1 MASPILITS
10 CDTSIQY
17 NVEYTGITLNNGS
30 AYIFTF
36 TGSTPSGCYTYNG
49 VGTLPTVDYVST
61 VSTPYAGCVECL
73 GSITPTPTPTNTET
87 PTVTP
92 TNTETPTV
100 TPTESETS
108 TPTITPT
115 NTETPTPTITP
126 TNTETPTVTPTESE
140 TPTVTPTE
148 SETPTPTITPTNTE
162 TPTVTPTESE
172 TPTPTVTPT
181 NTETPT
187 VTPTNTPTCSVT
199 TQYLEVDLGGCSNF
213 QLSLFND
220 SGFTSNA
227 NALCDYIISGTAYG
241 DLGTVYSGTE
251 IIQQGDHNHNFNLN
265 PVLQPGE
272 CVTGFTVNSYTTS
285 GCTCP
290 VILILPAEP
299 TPTPTITPTPTN
311 TETPTVT
318 PTESET
324 PTPTITPTNTETPT
338 VTPTESETPT
348 PTVTP
353 TNTETPTG
361 TPSVSQTPTET
372 STPTNTET
380 PTVTP
385 TVTVTPTNT
394 ETPTVTPTNT
404 ETPTVTPTNT
414 QTPTVTP
421 SITPTDY
428 VFNIYTFKDC
438 CDVSNIFRFN
448 TISSTLIVGQTFYI
462 SSTGFTGCA
471 EVIPYEPIGENY
483 SGVGVVFTEQSS
495 CDDGYCP
502 TCPTPT
508 PTPSGPVVD
517 CTCLEYL
524 LYNSNSI
531 DVYVDHIDCYG
542 QFREF
547 LILADT
553 TVSLCA
559 CENSVIAP
567 EGVYVTLI
575 GECPAPSATVQPTP
589 TQTPTPSLT
598 PSAGWN
604 LCPISEYCL
613 LTYFPTTE
621 LYDGTYYSAGT
632 ENERIFYTG
641 DTGVIYYTGTYWC
654 LSATQ
659 FGDCILHGKIPSS
672 SICPDLCDEVFSSG
686 TCVTTTSTTNPCN
699 IFDFDAYFYCD
710 VSTTTTTTIPCSAT
724 SIDVSFSSYTTTTT
738 TANPCIGV
746 GGSISF
752 SSYTTTTTTTG
763 TTTTTTA
770 PRNLPVSGDVTFTL
784 VETIFVC
791 PGQTY
796 QFQECN
802 TNNMY
807 YLEPSN
813 IFVDVDLITNYAYN
827 MTING
832 TQSCYTYIG
841 VSDISPNATCSV
853 VDSWYDNCSTC
864 IETL

>member
-17 NVEYTGITLNNGS
+17 NVEYTGITLNGGS

-49 VGTLPTVDYVST
+49 IGTPPVVDYVST
-61 VSTPYAGCVECL
+61 VSTLYAGCVECL

-100 TPTESETS
+100 TPT
-108 TPTITPT
+108 
-115 NTETPTPTITP
+115 NTE
-126 TNTETPTVTPTESE
+126 
-140 TPTVTPTE
+140 
-148 SETPTPTITPTNTE
+148 
-162 TPTVTPTESE
+162 
-172 TPTPTVTPT
+172 TPTVTPT

-187 VTPTNTPTCSVT
+187 V
-199 TQYLEVDLGGCSNF
+199 
-213 QLSLFND
+213 
-220 SGFTSNA
+220 
-227 NALCDYIISGTAYG
+227 
-241 DLGTVYSGTE
+241 
-251 IIQQGDHNHNFNLN
+251 
-265 PVLQPGE
+265 
-272 CVTGFTVNSYTTS
+272 
-285 GCTCP
+285 
-290 VILILPAEP
+290 
-299 TPTPTITPTPTN
+299 TPTN

-348 PTVTP
+348 PTITPTNTETPTVTPTVTVTP

-372 STPTNTET
+372 STPTNTQTPTVTPTVTSTPTNTQTPTVTPTVTSTPTNTQT

-394 ETPTVTPTNT
+394 ETPTGTLSVTQTPTVTPTNT
-404 ETPTVTPTNT
+404 QTSTPTVTPTNT

-421 SITPTDY
+421 SITPTNTNTPSITPTDY
-428 VFNIYTFKDC
+428 VFNIYTFRDC
-438 CDVSNIFRFN
+438 CDVTNIFRFN
-448 TISSTLIVGQTFYI
+448 TISSTLTVGQTFYI
-462 SSTGFTGCA
+462 SNSVDFTGCA
-471 EVIPYEPIGENY
+471 EVIPYESIGENY

-508 PTPSGPVVD
+508 PTPTGPVLD

-524 LYNSNSI
+524 LFNSNSL

-547 LILADT
+547 FILPNT

-604 LCPISEYCL
+604 LCPVEEYCV

-632 ENERIFYTG
+632 QNNRVYYSG
-641 DTGVIYYTGTYWC
+641 DTGFIYYTGTYWC
-654 LSATQ
+654 LSATL
-659 FGDCILHGKIPSS
+659 GGGCILHGKIPNT

-699 IFDFDAYFYCD
+699 IFDFDAYFDCD

-724 SIDVSFSSYTTTTT
+724 SINVTFSAYTTTTT
-738 TANPCIGV
+738 TVSPCPSFT
-746 GGSISF
+746 GSISF

-770 PRNLPVSGDVTFTL
+770 NRSLPVSGDVTYTL
-784 VETIFVC
+784 VETVFVC

-841 VSDISPNATCSV
+841 ISTVSPNATSSV
-853 VDSWYDNCSTC
+853 VDSWYGNCSTC

>member
-1 MASPILITS
+1 MASIIIQS
-10 CDTSIQY
+10 CNSPFTQY
-17 NVEYTGITLNNGS
+17 DVEYSGTPLSPSPI
-30 AYIFTF
+30 AYFLTF
-36 TGSTPSGCYTYNG
+36 TGSTPSGCYTDTGAIGSN
-49 VGTLPTVDYVST
+49 PVDEIAT
-61 VSTPYAGCVECL
+61 VSTPFPSCVECL

-100 TPTESETS
+100 TPT
-108 TPTITPT
+108 
-115 NTETPTPTITP
+115 
-126 TNTETPTVTPTESE
+126 NTETPTVTPTESE
-140 TPTVTPTE
+140 T
-148 SETPTPTITPTNTE
+148 S
-162 TPTVTPTESE
+162 TPTV
-172 TPTPTVTPT
+172 
-181 NTETPT
+181 
-187 VTPTNTPTCSVT
+187 
-199 TQYLEVDLGGCSNF
+199 
-213 QLSLFND
+213 
-220 SGFTSNA
+220 
-227 NALCDYIISGTAYG
+227 
-241 DLGTVYSGTE
+241 
-251 IIQQGDHNHNFNLN
+251 
-265 PVLQPGE
+265 
-272 CVTGFTVNSYTTS
+272 
-285 GCTCP
+285 
-290 VILILPAEP
+290 
-299 TPTPTITPTPTN
+299 TPTN

-348 PTVTP
+348 PTITPTNTETPTVTPTESETPTPTITPTNTETPTGTPSVSQTPTETSTPTNTETPTVTPTESETPTPTITP

-394 ETPTVTPTNT
+394 ETPTVTPTVTVTPTNT
-404 ETPTVTPTNT
+404 ETPTVTPTNTQTPTVTPTNT

-428 VFNIYTFKDC
+428 AFNIYTFKDC
-438 CDVSNIFRFN
+438 CDETNIFRFN

-462 SSTGFTGCA
+462 TSTGFTGCA

-495 CDDGYCP
+495 CDDGFCP

-547 LILADT
+547 LVVADT

-567 EGVYVTLI
+567 EGVYITLI

-784 VETIFVC
+784 VETIFIC

>member
-100 TPTESETS
+100 TPTESET
-108 TPTITPT
+108 
-115 NTETPTPTITP
+115 PTPTI
-126 TNTETPTVTPTESE
+126 
-140 TPTVTPTE
+140 
-148 SETPTPTITPTNTE
+148 
-162 TPTVTPTESE
+162 
-172 TPTPTVTPT
+172 TPT

-324 PTPTITPTNTETPT
+324 PTPTITPTPTNTETPT

-428 VFNIYTFKDC
+428 AFNIYTFKDC

-524 LYNSNSI
+524 LYNSDSI

-547 LILADT
+547 LVLADT

-567 EGVYVTLI
+567 EGVYITLI

-598 PSAGWN
+598 PSVGWN

-632 ENERIFYTG
+632 YNTRVYYSGSSAF
-641 DTGVIYYTGTYWC
+641 IYYSTGTTSWC
-654 LSATQ
+654 LSTTL
-659 FGDCILHGKIPSS
+659 GGSCILHGKIPNS

>member
-1 MASPILITS
+1 MATILITS
-10 CDTSIQY
+10 CDTLLTY
-17 NVEYTGITLNNGS
+17 NVEYGGIPLVSPPT
-30 AYIFTF
+30 AYFLTF
-36 TGSTPSGCYTYNG
+36 TGSTPSGCYTYTAIG
-49 VGTLPTVDYVST
+49 SPPIDEIAT
-61 VSTPYAGCVECL
+61 VSSPYAGCIECL
-73 GSITPTPTPTNTET
+73 GSITPTPTPTNT
-87 PTVTP
+87 VTP
-92 TNTETPTV
+92 TLN
-100 TPTESETS
+100 
-108 TPTITPT
+108 
-115 NTETPTPTITP
+115 TPTPTP
-126 TNTETPTVTPTESE
+126 TNSVTPTL
-140 TPTVTPTE
+140 TP
-148 SETPTPTITPTNTE
+148 
-162 TPTVTPTESE
+162 TPTESE

-181 NTETPT
+181 NTVTPTLSPTTTNTETPTNTPTNTNSGTPTQTPTLTKTPTATPT
-187 VTPTNTPTCSVT
+187 VTPTLTKTPT
-199 TQYLEVDLGGCSNF
+199 
-213 QLSLFND
+213 
-220 SGFTSNA
+220 A
-227 NALCDYIISGTAYG
+227 
-241 DLGTVYSGTE
+241 
-251 IIQQGDHNHNFNLN
+251 
-265 PVLQPGE
+265 
-272 CVTGFTVNSYTTS
+272 
-285 GCTCP
+285 
-290 VILILPAEP
+290 
-299 TPTPTITPTPTN
+299 
-311 TETPTVT
+311 
-318 PTESET
+318 
-324 PTPTITPTNTETPT
+324 
-338 VTPTESETPT
+338 
-348 PTVTP
+348 
-353 TNTETPTG
+353 
-361 TPSVSQTPTET
+361 
-372 STPTNTET
+372 
-380 PTVTP
+380 
-385 TVTVTPTNT
+385 
-394 ETPTVTPTNT
+394 TPTVTPTNT
-404 ETPTVTPTNT
+404 ETPTVTPSITPTNT
-414 QTPTVTP
+414 NTP

-428 VFNIYTFKDC
+428 AFNIYTFRDC
-438 CDVSNIFRFN
+438 CDVTNIFRFN
-448 TISSTLIVGQTFYI
+448 TISSTLTVGQTFYI
-462 SSTGFTGCA
+462 SNSVDFTGCA

-508 PTPSGPVVD
+508 PTPTGPVLD

-524 LYNSNSI
+524 LFNSNSL

-547 LILADT
+547 FILPNT

-604 LCPISEYCL
+604 LCPVEEYCV
-613 LTYFPTTE
+613 LTYFATTE

-632 ENERIFYTG
+632 QNNRVYYSG
-641 DTGVIYYTGTYWC
+641 DTGFIYYTGTYWC
-654 LSATQ
+654 LSATL
-659 FGDCILHGKIPSS
+659 GGSCILHGKIPNT

-699 IFDFDAYFYCD
+699 IFDFDAYFDCD

-724 SIDVSFSSYTTTTT
+724 SIDVTFSAYTTTTT
-738 TANPCIGV
+738 TVSPCPSFT
-746 GGSISF
+746 GSISF

-770 PRNLPVSGDVTFTL
+770 NRSLPVSGDVTYTL
-784 VETIFVC
+784 VETVFVC

-841 VSDISPNATCSV
+841 VSTVSPNAIGSV
-853 VDSWYDNCSTC
+853 VDSWYGNCSTC

>member
-1 MASPILITS
+1 MASIIIQS
-10 CDTSIQY
+10 CNSPFTQY
-17 NVEYTGITLNNGS
+17 DVEYSGTPLSSSSI
-30 AYIFTF
+30 AYFLTF
-36 TGSTPSGCYTYNG
+36 TGSTPSGCYTNTG
-49 VGTLPTVDYVST
+49 AIGSNPVDEIAT
-61 VSTPYAGCVECL
+61 VSTPFPGCPECL

-92 TNTETPTV
+92 TESETPTPTVTQTPTPTLCDCVYVDVTITQQDIDAASGNTDTSLNGVVTYQYNVCGTPSPQTTQDYTVSGTYLNSVCVKQSQVGFSIFYYSQQDEIITSGTSSYSVGGCCTALTPTPTPTVTQTPTVTETPTN
-100 TPTESETS
+100 
-108 TPTITPT
+108 TPT
-115 NTETPTPTITP
+115 NTETPTQTV
-126 TNTETPTVTPTESE
+126 TETPTV
-140 TPTVTPTE
+140 
-148 SETPTPTITPTNTE
+148 TPTITPTNTE

-187 VTPTNTPTCSVT
+187 VTPT
-199 TQYLEVDLGGCSNF
+199 
-213 QLSLFND
+213 
-220 SGFTSNA
+220 
-227 NALCDYIISGTAYG
+227 I
-241 DLGTVYSGTE
+241 
-251 IIQQGDHNHNFNLN
+251 
-265 PVLQPGE
+265 
-272 CVTGFTVNSYTTS
+272 
-285 GCTCP
+285 
-290 VILILPAEP
+290 
-299 TPTPTITPTPTN
+299 
-311 TETPTVT
+311 
-318 PTESET
+318 
-324 PTPTITPTNTETPT
+324 
-338 VTPTESETPT
+338 
-348 PTVTP
+348 
-353 TNTETPTG
+353 
-361 TPSVSQTPTET
+361 
-372 STPTNTET
+372 TPTNTET

-394 ETPTVTPTNT
+394 ETPTGTLSVTQTPTVTPTNT
-404 ETPTVTPTNT
+404 QTSTPTVTPTNT

-428 VFNIYTFKDC
+428 AFNIYTFKDC

-524 LYNSNSI
+524 LFNSNSL

-547 LILADT
+547 FILPNT

-604 LCPISEYCL
+604 LCPVEEYCV

-632 ENERIFYTG
+632 HNDRVYYSG
-641 DTGVIYYTGTYWC
+641 DTGFIYYSTGTTSWC
-654 LSATQ
+654 LSSTLN
-659 FGDCILHGKIPSS
+659 GSCILHGKIPNS
-672 SICPDLCDEVFSSG
+672 SICPDLCDELFSSG

-699 IFDFDAYFYCD
+699 IFDFDAYFDCD

-724 SIDVSFSSYTTTTT
+724 SINVTFSAYTTTTT
-738 TANPCIGV
+738 TVSPCPSFT
-746 GGSISF
+746 GSISF

-770 PRNLPVSGDVTFTL
+770 NRSLPVSGDVTYTL
-784 VETIFVC
+784 VETVFVC

-841 VSDISPNATCSV
+841 VSTVSPNAIGSV
-853 VDSWYDNCSTC
+853 VDSWYGNCSTC